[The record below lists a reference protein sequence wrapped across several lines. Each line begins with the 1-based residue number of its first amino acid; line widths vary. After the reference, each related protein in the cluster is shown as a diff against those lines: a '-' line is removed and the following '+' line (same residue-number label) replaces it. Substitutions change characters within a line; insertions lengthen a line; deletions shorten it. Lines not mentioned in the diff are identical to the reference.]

1 MADWTP
7 VDHYFFFDLDKTL
20 YAYDFR
26 KRLPALARLTG
37 ASQYHLARTW
47 WADGYEARAEVGE
60 WATADD
66 YLDAFAEVTGTRR
79 LSLTEWGDARA
90 SAMTRIEASVDALR
104 RAAELGIPCLLTN
117 NPPATLAAL
126 PRLVPDVVEIVGPRL
141 LASCLL
147 GARKPEAQVYA
158 RALERVGAT
167 PEQAFLADD
176 SSENVAG
183 ARAAGWST
191 HRLTWSDGVPDTNSL
206 AAAVEEFGRR

>member
-1 MADWTP
+1 MDF
-7 VDHYFFFDLDKTL
+7 YFFDLDKTL

-66 YLDAFAEVTGTRR
+66 YLDQFALVTGTRR

-90 SAMTRIEASVDALR
+90 LAMTRIDASVQSLR
-104 RAAELGIPCLLTN
+104 RAATLGTACLLTN

-126 PRLVPDVVEIVGPRL
+126 PRLVPDVVEVVRDTL

-147 GARKPEAQVYA
+147 GARKPDPEVYE
-158 RALERVGAT
+158 RALARVGAT
-167 PEQAFLADD
+167 ADRAFLADD
-176 SSENVAG
+176 SAANVDA
-183 ARAAGWST
+183 ARAAGWT
-191 HRLTWSDGVPDTNSL
+191 AHRLVWVDGVPDTDAL
-206 AAAVEEFGRR
+206 AAAIEEFATR

>member
-1 MADWTP
+1 MDF
-7 VDHYFFFDLDKTL
+7 YFFDLDKTL

-66 YLDAFAEVTGTRR
+66 YLDQFSRVPGTRR
-79 LSLTEWGDARA
+79 VRLTEGSDARA
-90 SAMTRIEASVDALR
+90 LAMTRIDGSIRALH
-104 RAAELGIPCLLTN
+104 RAAELGTPCLLTN

-126 PRLVPDVVEIVGPRL
+126 PRLVPDVVEVVRDTL

-147 GARKPEAQVYA
+147 GARKPDREVYE
-158 RALERVGAT
+158 RALDRVGAR
-167 PEQAFLADD
+167 PENAFLADD
-176 SSENVAG
+176 SAANIAG
-183 ARAAGWST
+183 ARASGWT
-191 HRLTWSDGVPDTNSL
+191 AHHLAWPNGVPDTDAL
-206 AAAVEEFGRR
+206 AVAIEEFATR